1 MRKTQKTVTARPPA
15 QKSLKLLRAPALLF
29 PVRETSQ
36 DCGLRTAE
44 GGYDRK
50 LCTRSAHLRTLLDVE
65 FDSLDWLAIVP
76 GVE

>member
-1 MRKTQKTVTARPPA
+1 
-15 QKSLKLLRAPALLF
+15 LLRAPALLF

-44 GGYDRK
+44 GGYDWK

-65 FDSLDWLAIVP
+65 FDSLEWLAAIVP
-76 GVE
+76 GVVTWNPTSSNDVHSNP